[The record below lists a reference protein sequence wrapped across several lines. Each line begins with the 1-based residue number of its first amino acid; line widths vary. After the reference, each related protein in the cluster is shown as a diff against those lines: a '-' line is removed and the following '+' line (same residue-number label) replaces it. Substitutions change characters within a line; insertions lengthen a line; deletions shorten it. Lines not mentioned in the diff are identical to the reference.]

1 MNIYRLEVFK
11 KRYLMG
17 AIIAIEILLDVLE
30 LLNVIH
36 VENGVDTI
44 YSFWQM
50 LSWIFIV
57 GYCIWDYYGY
67 FYLCNDT
74 MLLLSP
80 RSKYEILKKKGVIYF
95 EFMMLYFML
104 GLVRYLALN
113 QFSMSL
119 KIKICGLYFI
129 SKIVAVISFLFLLI
143 FLLQLIKNIDNKFLA
158 LLTLLIIGGVIVG
171 LEAYFLCANITSNSD
186 ITWIIG
192 VVDGK
197 KGINSYACILPISF
211 INENEGNVVE
221 SFYIITVYAN
231 ILIGFVSYVL
241 SKIMYKTKK
250 YNYVAL

>member
-1 MNIYRLEVFK
+1 
-11 KRYLMG
+11 
-17 AIIAIEILLDVLE
+17 
-30 LLNVIH
+30 
-36 VENGVDTI
+36 
-44 YSFWQM
+44 
-50 LSWIFIV
+50 
-57 GYCIWDYYGY
+57 
-67 FYLCNDT
+67 

-95 EFMMLYFML
+95 GFMMSYFTL

-186 ITWIIG
+186 IT
-192 VVDGK
+192 
-197 KGINSYACILPISF
+197 SYACILPISF

>member
-1 MNIYRLEVFK
+1 MNIYRLEMFK

-17 AIIAIEILLDVLE
+17 VIIGIEILLDVLGF
-30 LLNVIH
+30 LNIIH
-36 VENGVDTI
+36 IENGVDTV

-50 LSWIFIV
+50 ISWIFLI

-95 EFMMLYFML
+95 GFMMLYFTL

-119 KIKICGLYFI
+119 KIKICGLYFF
-129 SKIVAVISFLFLLI
+129 SKIVAVNSFLLLLI

-158 LLTLLIIGGVIVG
+158 ILTLLIIGGVIVG
-171 LEAYFLCANITSNSD
+171 LEAYFLYANITSNSD

>member
-1 MNIYRLEVFK
+1 M
-11 KRYLMG
+11 
-17 AIIAIEILLDVLE
+17 
-30 LLNVIH
+30 
-36 VENGVDTI
+36 
-44 YSFWQM
+44 
-50 LSWIFIV
+50 
-57 GYCIWDYYGY
+57 
-67 FYLCNDT
+67 
-74 MLLLSP
+74 
-80 RSKYEILKKKGVIYF
+80 
-95 EFMMLYFML
+95 
-104 GLVRYLALN
+104 
-113 QFSMSL
+113 
-119 KIKICGLYFI
+119 
-129 SKIVAVISFLFLLI
+129 
-143 FLLQLIKNIDNKFLA
+143 LQLIKNIDNKFLA